1 MGFIFKPWKK
11 LSLFTRIM
19 IGFAAGIVLGL
30 ILGERASVLNPLGTI
45 LTRLLTMVV
54 APLVF
59 CLLVNAAANV
69 GDTKKLGRMGVKTV
83 ACFLI
88 STAFAIVIGLVIANI
103 MNVGTGVTIQPSTQD
118 ATAAASAGDVSMLDT
133 LINIIPTNPF
143 QALAEQNLL
152 QIIFFALFL
161 GFVLMKLGD
170 KGKALLNITMAG
182 EEAMKKITEIVLE
195 FTPYGVFGLMANV
208 VGTNGPAILIPY
220 IKTIA
225 ALYIAGFIYLIVI
238 QAGIMAGAIGHISP
252 IHFLRTMKEA
262 MAFVF
267 ATCSSVAT
275 IPLNLKCTKAL
286 GVDEETANFV
296 IPFGAVM
303 NMNGTA
309 IYEAVA
315 IVFTAQIYGI
325 HLTFTQQLIVMLTAT
340 LASIGTAGVPGSGLV
355 MLTIVLSSVGLP
367 MEAIGLLAGIDRI
380 LNMGRVIPNIVGDA
394 ATAVIVSRTEGTFR
408 DASKL
413 EMK

>member
-19 IGFAAGIVLGL
+19 IGFAAGIIVGL
-30 ILGERASVLNPLGTI
+30 IFGEKAAVLNPLGTI

-59 CLLVNAAANV
+59 CLLVNAAADV
-69 GDTKKLGRMGVKTV
+69 GDGKKLGRMGVKTV
-83 ACFLI
+83 ICFLV
-88 STAFAIVIGLVIANI
+88 STAFAIVIGLVIANV
-103 MNVGTGVTIQPSTQD
+103 MNVGTGVSIQQ
-118 ATAAASAGDVSMLDT
+118 AAETAEAAEDVSMLDT

-143 QALAEQNLL
+143 NALSEQNLL

-161 GFVLMKLGD
+161 GFALMKLGD
-170 KGKALLNITMAG
+170 KGQALLNITKSG
-182 EEAMKKITEIVLE
+182 EEAMKYITGIVLE

-208 VGTNGPAILIPY
+208 VGSNGPAILLPY

-225 ALYIAGFIYLIVI
+225 ALYIAGFLYLITV
-238 QAGIMAGAIGHISP
+238 QAGLMVGVIGRVSP
-252 IHFLRTMKEA
+252 VRFLKGMKEA

-275 IPLNLKCTKAL
+275 IPLNLKCAKDI

-325 HLTFTQQLIVMLTAT
+325 NLTFTQQVMVMLTAT
-340 LASIGTAGVPGSGLV
+340 LASIGTAGIPGSGLV

-394 ATAVIVSRTEGTFR
+394 ATAVIISRTEGTFNDR
-408 DASKL
+408 KAA
-413 EMK
+413 